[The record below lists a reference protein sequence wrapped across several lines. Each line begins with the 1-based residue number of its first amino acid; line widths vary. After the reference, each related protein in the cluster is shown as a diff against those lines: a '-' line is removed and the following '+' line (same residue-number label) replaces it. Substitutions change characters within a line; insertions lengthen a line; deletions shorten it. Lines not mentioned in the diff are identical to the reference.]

1 MFSCYT
7 ILFSAAIVAK
17 TSSAI
22 YLVENLQLVMLL
34 GGECACFNILYILFQ
49 CFSATIFRSYT
60 GGKKPLKDMEK
71 EPLLWEW
78 HNAEQMILDYEE
90 QNPDKFKNT
99 TYESTVDAPSIDEE
113 KRVEYTEGYF
123 KETLLKKKVVNI
135 SIKELDLDAARAE
148 RQLIKRLK
156 KEAEERGEEY
166 KVRKLRRNKEMDEY
180 DLMQWRRSFEE
191 REALIRDI
199 CCRKAL
205 DLPIE
210 EPGRYDVDETEVYGK
225 DYYDPEKPMYRYD
238 YWGEPKN
245 TEKTKLERDVERHN
259 QQVVGDAKK
268 WCEMSYD
275 DYVRKKLRLE

>member
-1 MFSCYT
+1 
-7 ILFSAAIVAK
+7 
-17 TSSAI
+17 
-22 YLVENLQLVMLL
+22 
-34 GGECACFNILYILFQ
+34 
-49 CFSATIFRSYT
+49 
-60 GGKKPLKDMEK
+60 
-71 EPLLWEW
+71 
-78 HNAEQMILDYEE
+78 MILDYEE
-90 QNPDKFKNT
+90 QNPEKFKDT
-99 TYESTVDAPSIDEE
+99 TYESTVDTTPSFNEE
-113 KRVEYTEGYF
+113 NRVEYTEGYF

-135 SIKELDLDAARAE
+135 NIEELDLDAARAE
-148 RQLIKRLK
+148 RQLIKKLK

-166 KVRKLRRNKEMDEY
+166 KVGKLRRNKEMDEY

-205 DLPIE
+205 GLPIE

-245 TEKTKLERDVERHN
+245 TEKTKLEREVEFHN
-259 QQVVGDAKK
+259 QQIVGDAKK

-275 DYVRKKLRLE
+275 DYVRKKQRLEAAEARARQNAASEAHEEEEYDDDMDLDLMKMTDPRAPHNRYYITK